1 MAVTA
6 NTVLKD
12 AWNILYQI
20 ISGNVAD
27 PVSRGGSAWIFSS
40 FPAIQEGK
48 EDDFPG
54 YPIITI
60 ESFQPDSSVLT
71 QGAGYMS
78 NKLNTEITVFSQS
91 KQQLDNV
98 ANDVFESLFD
108 NRNVLAGSGLYNLT
122 ITPLGT
128 DTDVISRNNKIH
140 SWMIGVGL
148 DTDLI

>member
-1 MAVTA
+1 M
-6 NTVLKD
+6 TVGSLVND
-12 AWNILYQI
+12 AWNIIYQI
-20 ISGNVAD
+20 ISGNVTD

-71 QGAGYMS
+71 HGAGYMS

-98 ANDVFESLFD
+98 ASNVFDALFN
-108 NRNVLAGSGLYNLT
+108 NRNVLTGSGLYNLT